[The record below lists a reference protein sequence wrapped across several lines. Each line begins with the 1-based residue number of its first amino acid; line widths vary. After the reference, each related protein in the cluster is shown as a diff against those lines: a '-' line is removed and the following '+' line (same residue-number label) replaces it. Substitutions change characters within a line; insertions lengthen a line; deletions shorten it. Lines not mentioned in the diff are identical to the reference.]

1 MVTFSTFLPV
11 AALAAAA
18 APASASAYALFELL
32 IAVAEAKLEAG
43 EAHAST
49 SSPRGN
55 PVGGQPLEKIVFVT
69 HQRQQEQPSGWV
81 HSQQIVDRRCQSASS
96 GGAVHT
102 SSGCSSI
109 PPNP

>member
-43 EAHAST
+43 EAHAAPYPEAAMVREVHLVHLVGWLPGAGWT
-49 SSPRGN
+49 RPAAERN
-55 PVGGQPLEKIVFVT
+55 PVQAAL
-69 HQRQQEQPSGWV
+69 
-81 HSQQIVDRRCQSASS
+81 A
-96 GGAVHT
+96 
-102 SSGCSSI
+102 
-109 PPNP
+109 